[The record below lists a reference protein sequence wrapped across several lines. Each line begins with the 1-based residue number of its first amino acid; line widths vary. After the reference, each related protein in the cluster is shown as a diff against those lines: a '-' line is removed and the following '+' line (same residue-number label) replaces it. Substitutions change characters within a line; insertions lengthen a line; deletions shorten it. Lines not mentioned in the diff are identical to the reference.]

1 MLLKWRLDM
10 LKAEKEYVKEL
21 KHEKDEGDIQ
31 EKPEKEEVPKD
42 VSAELQEVRERLAVG
57 MKGDIDGQ
65 LEKRREERKARKREA
80 KERKRRLLGLDRT
93 PIANFGEQVFS
104 TADLNL
110 KEVRM
115 RMKRD

>member
-57 MKGDIDGQ
+57 MKGDIDG
-65 LEKRREERKARKREA
+65 
-80 KERKRRLLGLDRT
+80 
-93 PIANFGEQVFS
+93 
-104 TADLNL
+104 
-110 KEVRM
+110 
-115 RMKRD
+115 